1 MKLADVADRLADRTG
16 WGEAMVGG
24 LLLGGATSL
33 SGLATSVASAWNGLP
48 ELAIS
53 NAAGGIAGQ
62 TVFLV
67 VADITYR
74 RANLEHAAASL
85 ENLLQGTI
93 LIGCLSLTFLA
104 MAMPDIAVF
113 GLHPVSYLII
123 FFYIYGLRVARA
135 AQLDPGWMAT
145 KTRLTHHDEPDGDAQ
160 REPLRRLV
168 LIFVGLALATAAAG
182 YLLSLAAEGA
192 VRTYGLNQGLLGTY
206 ATALLTSLPELVTT
220 IAAVRRGALQLAVGG
235 IIGGNSFDTLFI
247 AASDAAY
254 GEGSIYAAITG
265 EQTLIIALSVVMT
278 AILLMGLLR
287 RQRQGPGHIG
297 FETIALLLA
306 YLGGAALL
314 FWQG

>member
-1 MKLADVADRLADRTG
+1 M
-16 WGEAMVGG
+16 
-24 LLLGGATSL
+24 
-33 SGLATSVASAWNGLP
+33 
-48 ELAIS
+48 
-53 NAAGGIAGQ
+53 
-62 TVFLV
+62 
-67 VADITYR
+67 
-74 RANLEHAAASL
+74 
-85 ENLLQGTI
+85 
-93 LIGCLSLTFLA
+93 
-104 MAMPDIAVF
+104 
-113 GLHPVSYLII
+113 
-123 FFYIYGLRVARA
+123 
-135 AQLDPGWMAT
+135 
-145 KTRLTHHDEPDGDAQ
+145 
-160 REPLRRLV
+160 
-168 LIFVGLALATAAAG
+168 
-182 YLLSLAAEGA
+182 
-192 VRTYGLNQGLLGTY
+192 
-206 ATALLTSLPELVTT
+206 TT